1 MPWHQ
6 GVLLIPSID
15 LRAREPL
22 VFRAAEQ
29 SFGAPCREI
38 GGGEEEDGLTKKT
51 DINHRDKCC

>member
-15 LRAREPL
+15 LRAREQL

-29 SFGAPCREI
+29 SFGGTLRGNRRGRR
-38 GGGEEEDGLTKKT
+38 GGW
-51 DINHRDKCC
+51 IDKEN